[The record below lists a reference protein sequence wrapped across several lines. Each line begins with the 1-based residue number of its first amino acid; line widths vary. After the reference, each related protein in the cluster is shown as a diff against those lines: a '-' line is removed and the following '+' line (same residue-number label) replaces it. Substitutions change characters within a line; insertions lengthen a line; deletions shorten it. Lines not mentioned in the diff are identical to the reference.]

1 MVIMTGPARCYGCM
15 AQSPD
20 PADHR
25 SGCGLSH
32 QHHHQQPES
41 KPGRRLVVDLGEDV
55 ARETVAVVLAD
66 LDPDCS
72 RAWPGCPRR
81 ASTGKPEDV
90 LTCGC
95 RLRGL
100 LVVNLLRATQG
111 GSQ

>member
-1 MVIMTGPARCYGCM
+1 MTGPARCYGCM
-15 AQSPD
+15 AHSPD
-20 PADHR
+20 PADH
-25 SGCGLSH
+25 
-32 QHHHQQPES
+32 QHHHQKPEEILIRAIES

-66 LDPDCS
+66 LDSDCS

-81 ASTGKPEDV
+81 ASSTGKPEDV

-100 LVVNLLRATQG
+100 LVVRMLRATQG